1 VCGSGNRIVRQE
13 PKSRVQ
19 RSRDI
24 LIMKSEVNDM
34 KVLVIGSGGREH
46 AICWKLSQSRSVD
59 KVYCCPGNA
68 GIAQIAECINFSQN
82 DFPSL
87 VDFVKYEWVDLTII
101 GPEDPLSRG
110 IVDLFQKE
118 GRRVLGPTKAGAQL
132 ESSKVF
138 CKDLLKSHGIP
149 TAEYKVFTSYVHAE
163 EYVRFKG
170 APIVIKADGLAAG
183 KGVFVASTIEEAF
196 DALRIIMKDKAF
208 GAAGDKVIVEE
219 CLQGEEASFMAFTDG
234 KTIVP
239 MVSSQDHKRIFD
251 NDKGLNTGG
260 MGAYSPA
267 PVLTPELEMTVMEK
281 ILEPTV
287 RALRSEGITYKGILY
302 AGLMIRNGIPSVLE
316 YNCRLGDPET
326 QPVLSRLKTDFM
338 EIAMAIA
345 EERLADITIEWLP
358 DPAVC
363 VVISSKGYPGQYRK
377 GDVITGLDK
386 AQELEGVQVFHAGTA
401 FRDDAVI
408 TSGGRVLGVTATG
421 KDIAAAKARAYEAV
435 QKIHFDGMHY
445 RKDIAD
451 RALKRQ

>member
-1 VCGSGNRIVRQE
+1 LNRKR
-13 PKSRVQ
+13 
-19 RSRDI
+19 
-24 LIMKSEVNDM
+24 EVNDM
-34 KVLVIGSGGREH
+34 KVLVIGGGGREH

-68 GIAQIAECINFSQN
+68 GIAQIAECINVNQN
-82 DFPSL
+82 DFQSL
-87 VDFVKYEWVDLTII
+87 LDFVKYEWVDLTII

-110 IVDLFQKE
+110 IVDLFERE

-170 APIVIKADGLAAG
+170 APIVIKADGLASG
-183 KGVFVASTIEEAF
+183 KGVFVASTLEEAF
-196 DALRIIMKDKAF
+196 DALRIIMKDRAF
-208 GAAGDKVIVEE
+208 GVAGDKVIVEE

-267 PVLTPELEMTVMEK
+267 PVLTPELEKMVMEK

-345 EERLADITIEWLP
+345 EERLADVTIEWLP

-451 RALKRQ
+451 RALNRP